1 MVPQIDWVAFSQAN
15 NPLFFMKNRLIELVS
30 DGSIDLDSDTSPES
44 AAEQLL
50 LYLMEWKRWN
60 TKINLTAE
68 QDELSVINKHIY
80 ESIQYARAIPPTGS
94 LVDIGSGAGFPG
106 IPVKIIRPQLEVVLV
121 ESQRKRANFL
131 KAAIRSIELP
141 TIQCVHGRVTDFPKF
156 VGKYDFVT
164 LRHVLDPHLSLQL
177 GAGLLS
183 PGGSLILQTSF
194 DHSFQLD
201 FLDSLQL
208 SPINEIFFE
217 RSGSAHS
224 KIMFFKQDST

>member
-1 MVPQIDWVAFSQAN
+1 
-15 NPLFFMKNRLIELVS
+15 MKNRLIELVS
-30 DGSIDLDSDTSPES
+30 DGSIDLDSNTSPES
-44 AAEQLL
+44 AAEQLI

-80 ESIQYARAIPPTGS
+80 ESLQYARAISPTGS

-106 IPVKIIRPQLEVVLV
+106 IPVKILRPKLEIVLV

-131 KAAIRSIELP
+131 KAAIRSIKLSK
-141 TIQCVHGRVTDFPKF
+141 IQCVHGRVADFPELT
-156 VGKYDFVT
+156 GKYDFVT
-164 LRHVLDPHLSLQL
+164 LRHVLEPHLSLQL

-183 PGGSLILQTSF
+183 PGGSLVLQTRF

-201 FLDSLQL
+201 FLDSLWL
-208 SPINEIFFE
+208 SLVNEIFFE
-217 RSGSAHS
+217 GSGSLHS
-224 KIMFFKQDST
+224 KIMVFKRHSS